1 MKPAHSVTIPLNLE
15 THSHGRKVL
24 QQVDEGKKPLP
35 KGRLPRITRLLSL
48 AIYFE
53 ELLAGG
59 VVNDYADIARLGYV
73 SRARLT
79 QIMNLRLL
87 APDIQ
92 EEILNLSLITSGR
105 DPIPEHALRPITLE
119 PSWKWQ
125 RKMWHA
131 LKKEHDA

>member
-1 MKPAHSVTIPLNLE
+1 METARTVTIPLNLE
-15 THSHGRKVL
+15 TRSHGRKVL
-24 QQVDEGKKPLP
+24 AKVDENKMPAP

-53 ELLAGG
+53 ELLAEG
-59 VVNDYADIARLGYV
+59 VVNDYADIARIGYV

-92 EEILNLSLITSGR
+92 EAVLDLPLIVSGR

-119 PSWKWQ
+119 PDWDKQ
-125 RKMWHA
+125 RKMYRF
-131 LKKEHDA
+131 LCQ